1 MQYRHDIHGRN
12 LAFIDALRGYA
23 VTLVIAS
30 HALPMV
36 HELPWTVKRF
46 SNLGFLGVQL
56 FFVVSSITLAR
67 SWRRREASAPPRV
80 GDFLARRVFRIAPAY
95 FLAALGYF
103 WLLPRGTFDA
113 ARVIHFVSFTNGWSP
128 AQMPTV
134 RGAWIGVPG
143 GWSIEAEFAFYALF
157 PILMMTLRGP
167 GRALCAVLVSLPLAW
182 VADTLGRGAYRS
194 VYGAAATDQF
204 LYYWLPNQLPVFLC
218 GLVAYECMAA
228 LARGGRWQ
236 RSGEWLVP
244 RAPILLGL
252 SVLGFA
258 SLALL
263 SWPRLPTPAAAFL
276 TSHLLAAIAFGG
288 IAIAS
293 ALRPMPLIV
302 NPTMVRLGQA
312 SFSAYLL
319 HFAVLEA
326 IRRLLPGV
334 LRAPHGIGAVAV
346 SVPLFLLVLAFTGLV
361 AQATYRLIELP
372 AIRFGARLTQ
382 ALGPTRPIV
391 RTARRRSGAG
401 TISATIG
408 RTTVGSIAAAPPPEA
423 SS

>member
-1 MQYRHDIHGRN
+1 MRGGN
-12 LAFIDALRGYA
+12 LGFIDALRGYA

-67 SWRRREASAPPRV
+67 SWRRREASAPPRL

-103 WLLPRGTFDA
+103 WLLPRGTWDA
-113 ARVIHFVSFTNGWSP
+113 ARVIHFMSFTNGWSP

-157 PILMMTLRGP
+157 PVLIGSLRGP
-167 GRALCAVLVSLPLAW
+167 RRALCAALVSLPVAW
-182 VADTLGRGAYRS
+182 VANMLGRGAYQA
-194 VYGAAATDQF
+194 VYGVAATEQF
-204 LYYWLPNQLPVFLC
+204 LYYWLPNQLSVFLC
-218 GLVAYECMAA
+218 GLVAYECMAS
-228 LARGGRWQ
+228 LARGGSWQ
-236 RSGEWLVP
+236 RLGERLTP
-244 RAPILLGL
+244 YAPILLGAG
-252 SVLGFA
+252 VLGFA

-263 SWPRLPTPAAAFL
+263 PWPRLPTPAAAFL
-276 TSHLLAAIAFGG
+276 TSHILAAISFG
-288 IAIAS
+288 AIAVAL
-293 ALRPMPLIV
+293 ALRPMPLIA
-302 NPTMVRLGQA
+302 NRTMVRLGQA

-326 IRRLLPGV
+326 VRRLLPSMLLAPRGV
-334 LRAPHGIGAVAV
+334 CAVAV
-346 SVPLFLLVLAFTGLV
+346 SVSLFLLVLAVTGLI
-361 AQATYRLIELP
+361 AQASYRLIELP
-372 AIRFGARLTQ
+372 AIRWGERVTQ
-382 ALGPTRPIV
+382 ALDPVRPIS
-391 RTARRRSGAG
+391 RANQRRSRAS
-401 TISATIG
+401 TISATMS
-408 RTTVGSIAAAPPPEA
+408 RTTVSSIAAARPPEA